1 MVTAINNVSVK
12 GKQVNIVIEDGRIK
26 SIGKATRTGKGVTV
40 IDGTGLTALPGFIDM
55 HVHLREPGFE
65 YKEDIESGCAAAVR
79 GGFTAVACMPNTKPV
94 TDSPYLVKYILMRA
108 AQADKC
114 RVYPVAAITQGEKGE
129 QLSEMKKLK
138 DAGAVAFSDDGVPV
152 SDSRMMKNALL
163 YAATFGLT
171 LIEHCEDK
179 SLAEGG
185 VVNEGENANLLGL
198 PGISNAA
205 EDAEIARNIV
215 LSEVYDAPLHLAHV
229 STRGGMQLIREA
241 KARGVKVTCETC
253 PHYIALTDAE
263 IAGYNTAAKV
273 NPPLRTEKDRLAVI
287 AAIKDGTVDCIVT
300 DHAPH
305 SKEDK
310 DGGMYDAPNGIS
322 GLETSYAVCY
332 TTLIESG
339 TITQE
344 RLSELMTYN
353 PAAVLGVECGRLE
366 KGGLAD
372 ITLVDNGAEWT
383 VDPQKFASKGKNTPF
398 AGKTY
403 KGRVE
408 YTLVGGKVVY
418 ARREEI

>member
-332 TTLIESG
+332 TTLVESG

>member
-305 SKEDK
+305 SQEDK

-332 TTLIESG
+332 TTLVESG

>member
-12 GKQVNIVIEDGRIK
+12 GKKVNIVIEDGRIR
-26 SIGKATRTGKGVTV
+26 SIGKATRTGRGVTV

-114 RVYPVAAITQGEKGE
+114 RVYPVAAITKDEKGE

-287 AAIKDGTVDCIVT
+287 AAIKDGTADCIVT

-332 TTLIESG
+332 TTLVESG

-353 PAAVLGVECGRLE
+353 PAAILGVECGRLE

>member
-310 DGGMYDAPNGIS
+310 DGGMYDASNGIS

-332 TTLIESG
+332 TTLVESG

>member
-12 GKQVNIVIEDGRIK
+12 GKQVNIVIEDGRIR

-310 DGGMYDAPNGIS
+310 DGGMYDASNGIS

-332 TTLIESG
+332 TTLVESG

>member
-1 MVTAINNVSVK
+1 MVTAINNVSVN
-12 GKQVNIVIEDGRIK
+12 GKQVNIVIEDGRIR

-332 TTLIESG
+332 TTLVESG

-353 PAAVLGVECGRLE
+353 PAAILGVECGRLE

>member
-1 MVTAINNVSVK
+1 MVTAINNVSVN
-12 GKQVNIVIEDGRIK
+12 GKQVNIVIEDGRIR

-332 TTLIESG
+332 TTLVESG

>member
-332 TTLIESG
+332 TTLVESG

-418 ARREEI
+418 ARKEEI

>member
-12 GKQVNIVIEDGRIK
+12 GKQVNIVIEDGRIR

-332 TTLIESG
+332 TTLVESG